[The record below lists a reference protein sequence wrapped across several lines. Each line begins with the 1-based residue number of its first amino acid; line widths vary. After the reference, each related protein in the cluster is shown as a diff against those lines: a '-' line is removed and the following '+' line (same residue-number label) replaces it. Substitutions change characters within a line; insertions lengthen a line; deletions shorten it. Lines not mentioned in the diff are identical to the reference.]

1 MSNKEFKI
9 TKEQIIAHF
18 ENELAIVGI
27 PFKDHYQRFLTR
39 PINDICLEILK
50 IRLGMIECSTG
61 IGEAIANIV
70 DESIDSG
77 IVDRP
82 GSRISEKFTIS
93 SSLQQEISVMLNRVV
108 SLLPLTPIDWC
119 ANQWVN
125 DNKFVFVHKRCPRL
139 FYSSIEDKHWLIGGI
154 SVHVPN
160 KDMTDF
166 VFSHTAPRYFS
177 SLDFPLEVPSWMP
190 MQYVVGG
197 TTFTSSEE
205 AQRELLKLFTQ
216 NVGNMLED
224 RLRASRGVKIG
235 HILSFSDEELSAGL
249 NYFLNCFTSSYNDHE
264 PSLLSL
270 ISNDQIKLQYLV
282 NSVKTE
288 TLFIAMTI
296 YKHCMERRVRSIK
309 RTSHYPVM
317 NVSAIGVSKYNGNT
331 DYLMLGLFEAKP
343 DMVNFEGN
351 NVVIK
356 SMRVF

>member
-1 MSNKEFKI
+1 MSTKEFKI
-9 TKEQIIAHF
+9 TKEQVIAHF
-18 ENELAIVGI
+18 ENELAVAGI
-27 PFKDHYQRFLTR
+27 PFKENYQRFLTR
-39 PINDICLEILK
+39 SINDICLEILK
-50 IRLGMIECSTG
+50 IRLGMIECATG
-61 IGEAIANIV
+61 ICEAIGNIV

-93 SSLQQEISVMLNRVV
+93 TSLQQEINIMLSRVV
-108 SLLPLTPIDWC
+108 CLLPLTPITCGAD
-119 ANQWVN
+119 QWVS
-125 DNKFVFVHKRCPRL
+125 DNEFVSVHKRCPRL
-139 FYSSIEDKHWLIGGI
+139 FYSVLEDKYWLIGGI
-154 SVHVPN
+154 SVYAPN
-160 KDMTDF
+160 KDMTDL
-166 VFSHTAPRYFS
+166 VFSHTTTRYFS

-205 AQRELLKLFTQ
+205 AQAELLKLFTQ
-216 NVGNMLED
+216 SVGEMLED
-224 RLRASRGVKIG
+224 RLRSSRGANIG

-249 NYFLNCFTSSYNDHE
+249 NYFLNCFTCSYDDDE

-270 ISNDQIKLQYLV
+270 VSNDQIKLQYLV

-296 YKHCMERRVRSIK
+296 YKHCMERKVHSIK
-309 RTSHYPVM
+309 RTSYYPVM

-331 DYLMLGLFEAKP
+331 DYVMFGLFDAKP